1 MGYLIILVAL
11 FALMWLLFI
20 RPQRR
25 RQSEQARVQDVLEPG
40 DEILT
45 AGGIHGTVRQVEGEI
60 VHVEIA
66 PGTTIRLDRRA
77 VASVAHEEE
86 PEELEEAEPEE
97 LEEVEPQEPE
107 KAEAPEP
114 PEEPQPEP
122 EKVANPEHTVK
133 RDGS

>member
-1 MGYLIILVAL
+1 VGYLIILVAL
-11 FALMWLLFI
+11 FALMWLLLI

-25 RQSEQARVQDVLEPG
+25 RQAEQAQLQEVVEPG

-45 AGGIHGTVRQVEGEI
+45 AGGIHGTVRDVEDEI

-77 VASVAHEEE
+77 VAGIAREPEAEELEEGEEAEDPEE
-86 PEELEEAEPEE
+86 PEELEPEAG
-97 LEEVEPQEPE
+97 
-107 KAEAPEP
+107 
-114 PEEPQPEP
+114 
-122 EKVANPEHTVK
+122 KVANPEQTAP